1 MFFSHVVTLRVWPVT
16 FGSRQMTQVTSSWP
30 PPTMEATTT
39 PTRSR
44 TPVLHSREMELIYNI
59 NKYFSEEKACNGFI
73 IPPSKAFARTA
84 KATNVSEKTVQRIC
98 SKRTQTSPERP
109 VFLSPRKRCAA
120 SVTSLD
126 DFDKCAIRRT
136 VLGFY
141 ERHEIP
147 TLQKIQEELKA
158 KISFNGGITSLR
170 KILLEIGFKFAKV
183 DGRKFLMERNDVVAA
198 RNKFLREIK
207 QVKQSSLNI
216 V

>member
-1 MFFSHVVTLRVWPVT
+1 
-16 FGSRQMTQVTSSWP
+16 
-30 PPTMEATTT
+30 MEATTT

-44 TPVLHSREMELIYNI
+44 TPVLHSREMELIYNV

-73 IPPSKAFARTA
+73 ILPSKASARTT
-84 KATNVSEKTVQRIC
+84 KAANVSDKIDQRIC
-98 SKRTQTSPERP
+98 LKRKQTSPERP
-109 VFLSPRKRCAA
+109 VFLSPRKRRCAA
-120 SVTSLD
+120 PVTSLD

-183 DGRKFLMERNDVVAA
+183 DGRKFLMERSDVVAA